1 MIILEIDK
9 EDIAMKNNDYRTIH
23 IITPETD
30 EEYDMIQELLSES
43 RKRLPMLEA
52 MSKEERI
59 EYFRNGL
66 FPRKLNFDLDFGSTV
81 IHVNTHFDQKS
92 KENVIDRVRR
102 VSDKIN

>member
-1 MIILEIDK
+1 MTEN
-9 EDIAMKNNDYRTIH
+9 KNYRSIH
-23 IITPETD
+23 IITPAPD
-30 EEYDMIQELLSES
+30 EEYDMIQELLSEN

-81 IHVNTHFDQKS
+81 IHVNTHFAENS
-92 KENVIDRVRR
+92 KENDIDRVRR

>member
-1 MIILEIDK
+1 
-9 EDIAMKNNDYRTIH
+9 MKNKDYKTIH
-23 IITPETD
+23 VITPETD
-30 EEYDMIQELLSES
+30 EEYDMFQEILSGS
-43 RKRLPMLEA
+43 RNRLAKLEA
-52 MSKEERI
+52 MTKEERI

-81 IHVNTHFDQKS
+81 IHVNTHFAENS

>member
-1 MIILEIDK
+1 
-9 EDIAMKNNDYRTIH
+9 MKNNDYRTIH

-30 EEYDMIQELLSES
+30 AEYDMLQEILSDS
-43 RKRLPMLEA
+43 QKQLPMLEA
-52 MSKEERI
+52 MTKEERI

-92 KENVIDRVRR
+92 KESVIDRVRR

>member
-1 MIILEIDK
+1 MT
-9 EDIAMKNNDYRTIH
+9 KNKDYKTIH
-23 IITPETD
+23 VITPKTD
-30 EEYDMIQELLSES
+30 EEYDMLQEILSDS
-43 RKRLPMLEA
+43 QKQLPMLEG
-52 MSKEERI
+52 MTKEERI

>member
-1 MIILEIDK
+1 
-9 EDIAMKNNDYRTIH
+9 MKNRDYKTIH
-23 IITPETD
+23 VITPETD

-43 RKRLPMLEA
+43 RKRLPILEA
-52 MSKEERI
+52 MTKEERI
-59 EYFRNGL
+59 EYFRRGL
-66 FPRKLNFDLDFGSTV
+66 FPRKLDFDLDFGSTV